1 MEAIFPTELAID
13 GQSYVGYSPFQYILP
28 YGVAL
33 AYPSLGPANG
43 GTTIML
49 EGKDLIETSLFPN
62 LLVL

>member
-43 GTTIML
+43 GSTIML
-49 EGKDLIETSLFPN
+49 EGEDSSN
-62 LLVL
+62 